1 MIDTILK
8 YFPSISE
15 KQKEQYTLL
24 GELYPEWN
32 SKINVISRK
41 DIDNLYVN
49 HILHSLAIAK
59 FNDFKAGS
67 TILDM
72 GTGGGFPG
80 VPLAIMFPEVKF
92 HLVDRIGKKL
102 KVVDDIVARIGLD
115 NVTTQ
120 HGDIKEVKGS
130 FDFIVS
136 RAVMDINELVPL
148 VRRLVKKQCINAI
161 PNGLIC
167 LKGGNL
173 ESELHKMK
181 SQAMVENLS
190 SYFNEEFF
198 ATKKVVYIP
207 L

>member
-24 GELYPEWN
+24 GEFYPEWN

-80 VPLAIMFPEVKF
+80 VPLAIMFPEVQF

-136 RAVMDINELVPL
+136 RAVMYINELVPL

>member
-80 VPLAIMFPEVKF
+80 VPLAIMFPEVQF